1 MKTKEKIIVAAKA
14 EFQQK
19 GLAGA
24 RMQEIADRCGI
35 NKALLHY
42 HFNSKDELFKAVLMA
57 GIADVFPVLMGTL
70 NATMPLREKLQ
81 SVIRLYIDQL
91 SQNPELPRFVLN
103 ELAQNPNFIS
113 THFQG
118 LQARPTV
125 FVAQIEAAAVAGE
138 IRPTEPFQL
147 IASIVGLCVF
157 PFMGKPMIQFMSG
170 KNEKEFKQFIEDR
183 KAHVEMLLL
192 DGLFLN
198 KD

>member
-1 MKTKEKIIVAAKA
+1 MKTKDKIIVAAKA

-42 HFNSKDELFKAVLMA
+42 HFNSKDELFRAVLIA

-103 ELAQNPNFIS
+103 ELAQNPNFIA

-125 FVAQIEAAAVAGE
+125 FVAQIEAAVQAGE
-138 IRPTEPFQL
+138 IRSTEPFQL
-147 IASIVGLCVF
+147 IASLVGLCVF

-192 DGLFLN
+192 DGLFLI